1 MHVFELV
8 SELGNGHFVRYEFVR
23 DNDIDWGTRH
33 SNGGRGFGACGSIAR
48 CDSRVSEK
56 SACRVGVGGALLL
69 VRRSRSLADEYGGA
83 QWVQA
88 FHLCIGTL
96 GFYWQCDVSERVA
109 GGSGIGWV
117 ALFDSGSN
125 HEGSGFFR
133 SPVFPNYFCVG
144 I

>member
-1 MHVFELV
+1 MGILCDMNL
-8 SELGNGHFVRYEFVR
+8 SEITIL
-23 DNDIDWGTRH
+23 I
-33 SNGGRGFGACGSIAR
+33 GGLAIAMAGVGLARADLLRGVIRG
-48 CDSRVSEK
+48 VSEK
-56 SACRVGVGGALLL
+56 SACWVGVGGALLL
-69 VRRSRSLADEYGGA
+69 VRRSRSLADEYGA

-96 GFYWQCDVSERVA
+96 GVYWQCDVSERVA

-117 ALFDSGSN
+117 ALFNSGSN